1 MSRFWVENVGTLS
14 PYVPGEQ
21 PRSQALLKLN
31 TNEHALQPSTSV
43 LSTLSEMDMDSLRRY
58 PDPTS
63 RKLREAIA
71 NQEGLDPGE
80 VFVGNGSDEVLAHV
94 WAAFFAGRTLTSL
107 DTTYGFYPV
116 WSQLYGTWLTP
127 IPLNDDFSVDLESL
141 RDTGTSIVL
150 ANPNAPTGLALG
162 RDEVEELVAIN
173 RDRLV
178 VIDEAY
184 FGFGAETSSPLV
196 NRYDN
201 LIVTRSL
208 SKSHA
213 LAGLRVGYAM
223 AHPELIEGLTR
234 VKDSF
239 NSYPLDSL
247 AQAAAKAAIEDVDW
261 CRNAADVVIQ
271 SRLAMTRG
279 LRDMQFTV
287 LPSLANFVFAK
298 HGSVPGKV
306 LFEALRERGILVR
319 RWDAPRII
327 DWLRI
332 SMGTLEETDQF
343 LRAVAEILEDNR

>member
-1 MSRFWVENVGTLS
+1 MYLMQG
-14 PYVPGEQ
+14 
-21 PRSQALLKLN
+21 
-31 TNEHALQPSTSV
+31 
-43 LSTLSEMDMDSLRRY
+43 
-58 PDPTS
+58 
-63 RKLREAIA
+63 
-71 NQEGLDPGE
+71 
-80 VFVGNGSDEVLAHV
+80 
-94 WAAFFAGRTLTSL
+94 
-107 DTTYGFYPV
+107 
-116 WSQLYGTWLTP
+116 
-127 IPLNDDFSVDLESL
+127 
-141 RDTGTSIVL
+141 
-150 ANPNAPTGLALG
+150 
-162 RDEVEELVAIN
+162 
-173 RDRLV
+173 
-178 VIDEAY
+178 
-184 FGFGAETSSPLV
+184 
-196 NRYDN
+196 
-201 LIVTRSL
+201 
-208 SKSHA
+208 SHA

-261 CRNAADVVIQ
+261 YRNAADVVIQ

-319 RWDAPRII
+319 RWDIPRII

-343 LRAVAEILEDNR
+343 LRAVAEILDDNR